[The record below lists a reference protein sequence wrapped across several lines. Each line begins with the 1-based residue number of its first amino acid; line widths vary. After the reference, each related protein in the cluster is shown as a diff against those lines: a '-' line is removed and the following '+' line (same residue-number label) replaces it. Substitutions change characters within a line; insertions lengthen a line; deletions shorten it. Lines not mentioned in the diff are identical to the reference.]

1 MSRIAYALT
10 VAMVLALSAQNPVL
24 AGSLAPPA
32 AATTFSPDDVSWLFP
47 APVKAQDFIN
57 LIAVEDLTAPDPAD
71 KSKVVPLWSVFPQFV
86 QVVTGPAGQVEGTQ
100 DRITFPAE
108 VQKIDAWF
116 VAGIRIDPGA
126 PGLSHDIVSQ
136 FGQSPQIRLIV
147 QPVTKAPDGS
157 PVVHDIAA
165 HLIFSFKRA
174 DAQPPAQPG
183 CFPPA
188 FPDLA
193 RWQSIVA
200 DIAALKRK
208 LAAGQFGAAVATDGR
223 ALGVHPGLANTS
235 THVALVKA
243 MKAFLLHQLPAGQ
256 LNAMAVVS
264 VPDPAPKPW
273 IFLSLLNV
281 PNVGVLPVHGPTL
294 NGRQFA
300 QELRAASDTP
310 PRVFPVPSPNN
321 LSSMTCMSAASPP
334 FVDNPPI
341 ASRKGHATAE
351 IFASPNM
358 SAADAQQIV
367 DLVSDPDRSHFF
379 NTDCVSCH
387 TETTLVK
394 SHNLTIPMPVDPAAI
409 ADGSWDV
416 RNFGWTAT
424 EGPTPSKASVTRR
437 AANETTEVVKFIN
450 PTIAPHL

>member
-1 MSRIAYALT
+1 MSRIACALT
-10 VAMVLALSAQNPVL
+10 VATVLVLSAQNPAL
-24 AGSLAPPA
+24 ADSPARPA
-32 AATTFSPDDVSWLFP
+32 AATTLSPDDVSWLFP
-47 APVKAQDFIN
+47 APVKAQDFNN

-71 KSKVVPLWSVFPQFV
+71 PSKVVSLWSVFPKFAE
-86 QVVTGPAGQVEGTQ
+86 VVTGPAGQVEGTQ

-147 QPVTKAPDGS
+147 QPVTKEPDGR

-165 HLIFSFKRA
+165 HLIFSFNSPSVSVPLP
-174 DAQPPAQPG
+174 D

-188 FPDLA
+188 VPDQA
-193 RWQSIVA
+193 RLKSIVA
-200 DIAALKRK
+200 DVADLKRK
-208 LAAGQFGAAVATDGR
+208 LAGGRFGVAVVTDGR
-223 ALGVHPGLANTS
+223 ALGVHPGLANVS
-235 THVALVKA
+235 TNVALMKA
-243 MKAFLLHQLPAGQ
+243 MKAFLLRQLPAGQ
-256 LNAMAVVS
+256 LNAMAIVS

-273 IFLSLLNV
+273 IFLSLLSD
-281 PNVGVLPVHGPTL
+281 PKVGVVPVHGPTL
-294 NGRQFA
+294 NGQQFA
-300 QELRAASDTP
+300 QELRAGNDSP

-321 LSSMTCMSAASPP
+321 LLPITCKSAASPP
-334 FVDNPPI
+334 FVNNPPI
-341 ASRKGHATAE
+341 KSREGHVTAE
-351 IFASPNM
+351 IFAAPNM
-358 SAADAQQIV
+358 SAADAQQILN
-367 DLVSDPDRSHFF
+367 LVADPDRSHFF

-394 SHNLTIPMPVDPAAI
+394 SRHLSIPMPIDPTAI

-424 EGPTPSKASVTRR
+424 EGTTPSKASVTRR
-437 AANETTEVVKFIN
+437 VANETAEVVKFFN
-450 PTIAPHL
+450 TSSNGKTE